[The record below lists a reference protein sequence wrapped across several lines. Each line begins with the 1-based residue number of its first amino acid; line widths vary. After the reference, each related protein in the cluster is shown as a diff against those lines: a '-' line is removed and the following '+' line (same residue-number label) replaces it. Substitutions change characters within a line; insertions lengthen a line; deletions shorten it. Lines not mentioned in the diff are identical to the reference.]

1 MKRARAY
8 SVDNR
13 IPNAERLLDLCTE
26 SFGCDG
32 SVVDMIAS
40 EGIDTDVPMQ
50 QSRTPLMGAM
60 LNRNFEIA
68 SALIQ
73 HGANIHAMWTPI
85 YPDSPNKRHPDVNI
99 LFEYSLGPSEVSTRT
114 LHSRPDSVPSFIVV
128 PSERM
133 TALHIA
139 CKEGNPLIV
148 EYLLSRFGTSYHLNF
163 INEGGLTPLHFTAEG
178 AVKSRKLAEN
188 RAKK

>member
-1 MKRARAY
+1 
-8 SVDNR
+8 
-13 IPNAERLLDLCTE
+13 
-26 SFGCDG
+26 
-32 SVVDMIAS
+32 
-40 EGIDTDVPMQ
+40 
-50 QSRTPLMGAM
+50 
-60 LNRNFEIA
+60 
-68 SALIQ
+68 
-73 HGANIHAMWTPI
+73 MWTPI

-99 LFEYSLGPSEVSTRT
+99 LFEYLTTNLDTALAPLRYLLEP